1 MFSQTDS
8 AGERWKVFL
17 ARASMVDQQFRLD
30 EGDGRLQSTRCDDMK
45 HRAGLTR
52 REALSG
58 VSGGPVAALVS
69 PTEDDN
75 IGSTADEDVPVTI
88 PSVIAAVVVA
98 FDTGRHTP
106 RRYLL
111 RALALLRGKRR
122 ARTGADSVRRP
133 QSRGGLVAW
142 PLPFTCFL
150 LAGRAP
156 RLEAV
161 LNALQAKTPVG
172 RSTPDTVGT
181 PLHPVSVGGTP
192 P

>member
-1 MFSQTDS
+1 M
-8 AGERWKVFL
+8 FL
-17 ARASMVDQQFRLD
+17 ARASMVDQQFRLG

-52 REALSG
+52 REVLSG
-58 VSGGPVAALVS
+58 VSGGPAAAFVS
-69 PTEDDN
+69 PTEGDN
-75 IGSTADEDVPVTI
+75 IGSTADEDVPATI
-88 PSVIAAVVVA
+88 PSLIAAVVVA
-98 FDTGRHTP
+98 FDTGRDTP

-142 PLPFTCFL
+142 PLSFTCFL

-156 RLEAV
+156 RVEAV
-161 LNALQAKTPVG
+161 LTALQAKTPVG

-181 PLHPVSVGGTP
+181 RLHPVSLGGTP

>member
-1 MFSQTDS
+1 M
-8 AGERWKVFL
+8 FL
-17 ARASMVDQQFRLD
+17 AQPSMLDQQFRLD

-45 HRAGLTR
+45 HRAGFTH
-52 REALSG
+52 REVLSR
-58 VSGGPVAALVS
+58 VSGGPAPALVS
-69 PTEDDN
+69 PTEGDN
-75 IGSTADEDVPVTI
+75 VGSTADEDVPVTN
-88 PSVIAAVVVA
+88 PSLIAAVVAA
-98 FDTGRHTP
+98 FDTQRDTP

-111 RALALLRGKRR
+111 SALALLRGKRR

-133 QSRGGLVAW
+133 QSRGELVAY

-156 RLEAV
+156 RVEAD
-161 LNALQAKTPVG
+161 LAALQAKTPVG

-181 PLHPVSVGGTP
+181 RLHPVSVGGTP